1 MTQATAMELA
11 PAVGIVR
18 ERTTAAARA
27 MVAVLVEAG
36 MSSIEITLTTPG
48 AFDLI
53 AETKAAH
60 PTLQV
65 GVGTVTE
72 PSDFPAAR
80 GAGADFAVSPFRD
93 DRLSRAASINGIDFI
108 PGCLTPTEVAHASR
122 VHPVIKLFPAG
133 LGGIPHLSALL
144 DVFPGVRFMTTG
156 GATLETA
163 QSWLDAGAWSVGLGG
178 ALARALEKDGPDVLK
193 DAIRATVAT
202 LSRPGS

>member
-1 MTQATAMELA
+1 MTHATAIQVA
-11 PAVGIVR
+11 PVVGIVR
-18 ERTTAAARA
+18 ERTTAAARTII
-27 MVAVLVEAG
+27 AVLVEAG
-36 MSSIEITLTTPG
+36 MPSIEITLTTPG
-48 AFDLI
+48 AFELI

-80 GAGADFAVSPFRD
+80 EAGADFAVSPFWD

-108 PGCLTPTEVAHASR
+108 PGCLTPSEVAHASR

-133 LGGIPHLSALL
+133 LGGIPHLTALL

-156 GATLETA
+156 GANLDTV

-178 ALARALEKDGPDVLK
+178 ALARTLEQDGPESLT
-193 DAIRATVAT
+193 DAIRACLAT
-202 LSRPGS
+202 LSRPSS